1 MKLEDLGSKAD
12 RLLGL
17 IPVERIA
24 TVDITRTPKDLID
37 RLLTLEGI
45 TATISDI
52 LDSLGLQ
59 GVVPASVLKP
69 LVSGRKIA
77 GNAVT
82 LRYIPEQE
90 TPTQLHNNRVRAKLA
105 DRDVYAIAEEGDV
118 AVFDANGMA
127 DISTMGGL
135 SALMATKAKMSGN
148 IIDGGIR
155 DLDVIRSLN
164 YPVWS
169 RGGTPRTGKH
179 RLEAIEINGPVICAG
194 IQVQPGDLVVA
205 DDTGVVFVPADRA
218 VEVIEQAL
226 AMVEKEDKLIEA
238 IKQGASISEIK
249 KILSP
254 DKW

>member
-1 MKLEDLGSKAD
+1 MKSEELGSKAD

-17 IPVERIA
+17 ISVERII
-24 TVDITRTPKDLID
+24 TVDIPRTPKHLINSILNLD
-37 RLLTLEGI
+37 GI
-45 TATISDI
+45 TSTISDI
-52 LDSLGLQ
+52 LDSLGLL

-69 LVSGRKIA
+69 LQPGYKIA

-82 LRYIPEQE
+82 LRYLPERE
-90 TPTQLHNNRVRAKLA
+90 TSTQLHNDRARAKLA

-118 AVFDANGMA
+118 AVFDANGMS

-135 SALMATKAKMSGN
+135 SALMAIKAKMAGN

-155 DLDVIRSLN
+155 DLDVIRDLN

-194 IQVQPGDLVVA
+194 IHVQPGDLVVA
-205 DDTGVVFVPADRA
+205 DDTGVVFVPSERV
-218 VEVIEQAL
+218 VEVIEKAL
-226 AMVEKEDKLIEA
+226 AMTAKEDRLVEA
-238 IKQGASISEIK
+238 IKQGASIAEIK
-249 KILSP
+249 IILSP